1 VTGRIGQSGHAALR
15 RGDAGL
21 TWIGALAVIL
31 CLLGG
36 CGENSKEETAPA
48 DAAKPV
54 TREAE
59 RGPVKLT
66 VTCDKDKVS
75 IAESVTLTLAVEAEP
90 GVEVTLPQFGEN
102 LGEFQIRRFTES
114 KPQPDAAKPRWEQQY
129 DLDIFLSGQ
138 YSVPAMSVQ
147 FRDARKAA
155 DDPSAEPIDGTLS
168 TEAIPIEVRSLVEGD
183 ADPKQFRDIKGAVPL
198 PVPPWSAERWKAIAK
213 WTGLGAAALAV
224 GVFAAVWFV
233 RRARRRALRP
243 EAPHDWAFDQLRAL
257 LDEQWIAQGLVR
269 EFFYRLSEITR
280 IYIEKR
286 FGLMAAEQTTE
297 EFLQAA
303 HDSPRLR
310 PAHKALLAEFLQ
322 ACDLVKYARYQPM
335 SEEIERAFNSARD
348 FVEQTR
354 QPDVEEQSLQ
364 AVQETAA

>member
-1 VTGRIGQSGHAALR
+1 MTRRIGQSGDAAAVLGGARLR
-15 RGDAGL
+15 RVA
-21 TWIGALAVIL
+21 ALAVVL

-36 CGENSKEETAPA
+36 CGEKSKEAAAPA
-48 DAAKPV
+48 EAARPV

-66 VTCDKDKVS
+66 VTCAKDKVS
-75 IAESVTLTLAVEAEP
+75 IAESLTLTLAVEAEP

-102 LGEFQIRRFTES
+102 LGEFQIRGFTES
-114 KPQPDAAKPRWEQQY
+114 KPEPDAAKPRWEQQY

-147 FRDARKAA
+147 FRDARKTA
-155 DDPSAEPIDGTLS
+155 DDPSAAPIEGTLS

-183 ADPKQFRDIKGAVPL
+183 VDPKQFRDIKGAVPL

-213 WTGLGAAALAV
+213 WGGLGAVVAAV
-224 GVFAAVWFV
+224 GLVAAVWCV

-243 EAPHDWAFDQLRAL
+243 QAPHDWAFDQLRAL
-257 LDEQWIAQGLVR
+257 LDEQWIEQGLVR

-280 IYIEKR
+280 VYIEMR

-303 HDSPRLR
+303 HESPRLR
-310 PAHKALLAEFLQ
+310 PAHKTLLAEFLQ
-322 ACDLVKYARYQPM
+322 ACDMVKYARYEPV
-335 SEEIERAFNSARD
+335 SEEIERAFHSARD

-354 QPDVEEQSLQ
+354 RPDDETQSPQ
-364 AVQETAA
+364 AVQEAAA